1 MTKILRPQRLVPAF
15 FRFIREDVVRSRRV
29 YFAVSLVALALAL
42 AMVSARAGSEPGGFG
57 PLFILGLLIISAP
70 FCRSWLDEDVRLGY
84 AAFWLQ
90 KPVTALEL
98 YLARLIA
105 LVVWSGIAVTA
116 VGLSTLPAVLF
127 TGVSVESVVQVIAG
141 LGWITPILVVL
152 AFLGSALGAR
162 NGALFAYGFLF
173 AGFALPGF
181 RDSLQL
187 GSLYDALEVLFP
199 PTSAGLDVNEAL
211 RQGHYGAALRQM
223 RPLLTYALGCAALA
237 LALAVQVPNRL
248 TRTE

>member
-141 LGWITPILVVL
+141 LGWITP
-152 AFLGSALGAR
+152 
-162 NGALFAYGFLF
+162 